1 MSHFETLKVLE
12 KKLNLEKGQELRV
25 DETSKQLNWSL
36 TDQQPLV
43 VFSEDFAVSQGELR
57 LSQLPDLDDDFY
69 HFSHLESTT
78 VGQTSEVAQRIHDID
93 TKVKICAPF
102 CSHFFRTLSVVKS

>member
-1 MSHFETLKVLE
+1 MVYLVRFFNSEVSSIFYVISASIFFKLK
-12 KKLNLEKGQELRV
+12 KGQELRV

-43 VFSEDFAVSQGELR
+43 VFSEDFAISQGELR

-78 VGQTSEVAQRIHDID
+78 VRQTSEVAQHIHDID
-93 TKVKICAPF
+93 TKVKIF
-102 CSHFFRTLSVVKS
+102 HFSR